1 MLTIATRLDVMNHL
15 GKALADPT
23 RSPILLS
30 LSERPGYPAD
40 LSRGLQLTRSNVSNH
55 LACVRGCG
63 IVVATPEGRQ
73 TRYEIADA
81 HLTRAL
87 TALVETDAAIES
99 ASVAFTGNDLRLL
112 PAALLHARRGRR
124 IMTGNIVLSLGIIIV
139 LLPLALLGILG
150 LAGVVL
156 VHEMAELIVI
166 LNGVRAARR
175 PKPITALGART
186 AAASPPRANVLR

>member
-87 TALVETDAAIES
+87 TALVETDAAIGS

>member
-150 LAGVVL
+150 LAGIVL

>member
-139 LLPLALLGILG
+139 LLPLDLLGILG

>member
-1 MLTIATRLDVMNHL
+1 MHSAPDDLF
-15 GKALADPT
+15 KALADPT

-87 TALVETDAAIES
+87 TALVETDAAIGS

-124 IMTGNIVLSLGIIIV
+124 IMTGNIVLSLGIVIV

-166 LNGVRAARR
+166 VNGVRAARR

>member
-1 MLTIATRLDVMNHL
+1 
-15 GKALADPT
+15 
-23 RSPILLS
+23 
-30 LSERPGYPAD
+30 
-40 LSRGLQLTRSNVSNH
+40 
-55 LACVRGCG
+55 
-63 IVVATPEGRQ
+63 
-73 TRYEIADA
+73 
-81 HLTRAL
+81 
-87 TALVETDAAIES
+87 
-99 ASVAFTGNDLRLL
+99 
-112 PAALLHARRGRR
+112 
-124 IMTGNIVLSLGIIIV
+124 MTGNIVLSLGIIIV

>member
-139 LLPLALLGILG
+139 LLPLPLLGILG

-156 VHEMAELIVI
+156 VREMAELIVI